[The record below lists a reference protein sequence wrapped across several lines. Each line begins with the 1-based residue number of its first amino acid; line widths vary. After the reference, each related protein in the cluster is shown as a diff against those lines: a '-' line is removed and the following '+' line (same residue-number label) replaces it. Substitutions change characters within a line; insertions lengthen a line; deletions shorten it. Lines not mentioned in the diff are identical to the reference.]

1 MLTVKVLGHFQQNAA
16 ARAFEL
22 DRAIGGIEMV
32 RAGDSYY
39 EAGAGGRMELK
50 GTVYIQI
57 IGFNSG
63 LLPLKRD
70 TGLRQDRTGI
80 TGRGMT
86 GKLDDIEVEEVRGLV
101 PDNMVDGLIAI
112 GDVFNIAGVDG
123 RYNGFV
129 TDNLNPE
136 SRMRKEDD
144 DRVGGMDMG
153 SGGIVNWDLTF
164 QQPEVRVYL
173 DDLVVG
179 LAANGEL
186 GLQSR

>member
-1 MLTVKVLGHFQQNAA
+1 MLTVKVLGHFQQDAA
-16 ARAFEL
+16 AGAFEV
-22 DRAIGGIEMV
+22 DRAIGGIEMI

-39 EAGAGGRMELK
+39 EAGAGGRIEVK

-86 GKLDDIEVEEVRGLV
+86 GKLDDIEVEEVQGLV

-144 DRVGGMDMG
+144 DGVGGMDMG
-153 SGGIVNWDLTF
+153 GGGIVHWDLAL
-164 QQPEVRVYL
+164 QQPEVRVFL

-179 LAANGEL
+179 FPDDGEL
-186 GLQSR
+186 GLQAS

>member
-1 MLTVKVLGHFQQNAA
+1 
-16 ARAFEL
+16 
-22 DRAIGGIEMV
+22 
-32 RAGDSYY
+32 
-39 EAGAGGRMELK
+39 
-50 GTVYIQI
+50 
-57 IGFNSG
+57 
-63 LLPLKRD
+63 
-70 TGLRQDRTGI
+70 
-80 TGRGMT
+80 MT

-179 LAANGEL
+179 LPANGEL
-186 GLQSR
+186 RPGVRLKAARRLKRGTACP